1 MAGREYRLTVDG
13 ELSDRVRPAF
23 TGLTLTRADGKTVMT
38 GVVRDQ
44 AELHGILQRISDLG
58 LTLLNARAVDDE

>member
-13 ELSDRVRPAF
+13 ELSDRVRLAF
-23 TGLTLTRADGKTVMT
+23 TGMTLTRADGKTELV

-58 LTLLNARAVDDE
+58 LTLLNARAVDDD

>member
-1 MAGREYRLTVDG
+1 MLV
-13 ELSDRVRPAF
+13 
-23 TGLTLTRADGKTVMT
+23 

-58 LTLLNARAVDDE
+58 LTLLSARAMDEDNVR

>member
-1 MAGREYRLTVDG
+1 MVDG
-13 ELSDRVRPAF
+13 ELSDPVRLAF
-23 TGLTLTRADGKTVMT
+23 AGMTLTRTDGKTVLV

-58 LTLLNARAVDDE
+58 LTLLSARAMDEDNVR